1 MVSWK
6 KGNHKQWV
14 VKKLCSQ
21 IFIPTAC
28 TKTKDENLVLLD
40 FENWFHFISN
50 VGNKKQY
57 AQVTHPELTKFLYSW
72 FDFKKN
78 ESIPF
83 VSNA

>member
-1 MVSWK
+1 
-6 KGNHKQWV
+6 
-14 VKKLCSQ
+14 
-21 IFIPTAC
+21 
-28 TKTKDENLVLLD
+28 LVLLD